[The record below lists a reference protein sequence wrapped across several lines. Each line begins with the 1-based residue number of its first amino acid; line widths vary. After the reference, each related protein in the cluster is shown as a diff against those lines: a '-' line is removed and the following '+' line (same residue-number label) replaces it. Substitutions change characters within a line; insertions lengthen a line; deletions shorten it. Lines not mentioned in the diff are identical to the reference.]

1 MKTLQNLSVILLVIS
16 FITLFVTTSY
26 MLTTQNRNE
35 IFLYVIEISILLVVI
50 SFGSIMILD
59 DKINNINN

>member
-59 DKINNINN
+59 DKINNIK

>member
-35 IFLYVIEISILLVVI
+35 IFLYVIEISILLIVI
-50 SFGSIMILD
+50 SFGSVMILD
-59 DKINNINN
+59 DKINNIK

>member
-1 MKTLQNLSVILLVIS
+1 MKTLQNLSVLIIILS

-35 IFLYVIEISILLVVI
+35 IFLYVIEISILLIVI
-50 SFGSIMILD
+50 SFGSVMILD
-59 DKINNINN
+59 DKINNIK